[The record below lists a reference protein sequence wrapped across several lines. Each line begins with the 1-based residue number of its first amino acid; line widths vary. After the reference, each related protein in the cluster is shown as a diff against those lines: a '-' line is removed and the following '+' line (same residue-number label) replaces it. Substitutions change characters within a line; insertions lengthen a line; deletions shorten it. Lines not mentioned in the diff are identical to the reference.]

1 MVNVICPQRT
11 WERQRRIALDSAA
24 LVVDGTLECQ
34 DGAINLLAN
43 RLAPLRISGQVPSR
57 NFR

>member
-1 MVNVICPQRT
+1 V
-11 WERQRRIALDSAA
+11 
-24 LVVDGTLECQ
+24 VVDGTLECQ
-34 DGAINLLAN
+34 DGAINLLAPP